1 MKILILEDD
10 PLAADFLE
18 KLINDNYLDFEVVGK
33 AASVQEACRI
43 YNSKFPDLII
53 MDINLGDHIS
63 FELFDYIDAS
73 NLTVI
78 FATSFQEFALKAI
91 KVEAVDYLLKPIN
104 IDSFKTA
111 IRKVEHRIR
120 MKMHLVKEEEGEIEL
135 SGKKV
140 LIYEDFKLM
149 PVELRSIIKITSQGP
164 YSDVH
169 IKDGKVIRSSKNIGL
184 YAKVFENSSFFRIH
198 DSCLVNTDHINKYTP
213 GANAYITMSDK
224 SREPVSRRRKREF
237 LTLYKNL

>member
-18 KLINDNYLDFEVVGK
+18 KLIHDNYIDYEVVGK

-43 YNSKFPDLII
+43 YNSKLPDLVI
-53 MDINLGDHIS
+53 MDVNLGDHIS

-104 IDSFKTA
+104 IDSFKIA
-111 IRKVEHRIR
+111 IRKVEERIR
-120 MKMHLVKEEEGEIEL
+120 MKMHLIREAEGELEV

-140 LIYEDFKLM
+140 LIYEDFKLI
-149 PVELRSIIKITSQGP
+149 PVELRSIIKVTSDGS
-164 YSDVH
+164 YSDVYL
-169 IKDGKVIRSSKNIGL
+169 KGGKVIRSTKNIGL
-184 YAKVFENSSFFRIH
+184 YAKVFENSGFFRIH
-198 DSCLVNTDHINKYTP
+198 DSCLVNTDHIDKYTP
-213 GANAYITMSDK
+213 GTNAYITMSDK
-224 SREPVSRRRKREF
+224 SKEPVARRRKRDF
-237 LTLYKNL
+237 LSLYKNL